1 MFKGPMVALV
11 TPFKDNKVDY
21 NKFEELI
28 NRQIDNGTMAI
39 VPCGTTGESATLSH
53 QEHRDV
59 IKFTVEVVN
68 KRVPVIAGTGSNNTA
83 EAIELTTFAEKV
95 GADGA
100 LVITPYYNKPTQ
112 AGLVAHFSAVA
123 EKTDIPIVLYNVPSR
138 TGINMLPA
146 TVAELTKYENIVA
159 IKEAS
164 GSMTQAL
171 DIIQLTHNKIKVIS
185 GDDGLFFPLLTIGAV
200 GVISVVS
207 NVVPRDMRALYD
219 SFIEGDYENAKQ
231 WHYKLSPLIKA
242 MFYETNP
249 IPVKATLNL
258 MGLINKELR
267 LPLVPMSSENL
278 NKLKQVLADYSN
290 S

>member
-1 MFKGPMVALV
+1 MFKGSMVAIV

-21 NKFEELI
+21 DKLEELI
-28 NRQIDNGTMAI
+28 DRQINNGTMAI

-59 IKFTVEVVN
+59 IKFTVDAVN

-83 EAIELTTFAEKV
+83 EAIDLTAFAEKV
-95 GADGA
+95 GVDGA

-123 EKTDIPIVLYNVPSR
+123 ENTDIPIVLYNVPSR
-138 TGINMLPA
+138 TGTNMLPS

-171 DIIQLTHNKIKVIS
+171 DIIRLTHNKIKVIS

-207 NVVPRDMRALYD
+207 NVVPQDMRALYD

-249 IPVKATLNL
+249 IPVKTALNL

-278 NKLKQVLADYSN
+278 DKLKQALADYSN

>member
-21 NKFEELI
+21 DKLEELI

-59 IKFTVEVVN
+59 IKFTVDAVN

-83 EAIELTTFAEKV
+83 EAIELTAFAEKV
-95 GADGA
+95 GANGA

-123 EKTDIPIVLYNVPSR
+123 ENTEIPIVLYNVPSR
-138 TGINMLPA
+138 TGTNMLPS
-146 TVAELTKYENIVA
+146 TVAKLTKYENIVA

-171 DIIQLTHNKIKVIS
+171 DIIQLTHDKIKVIS

-207 NVVPRDMRALYD
+207 NVVPQDMRALYD

-231 WHYKLSPLIKA
+231 WHYKLNPLIRA

-278 NKLKQVLADYSN
+278 DKLKQVLADYSN

>member
-21 NKFEELI
+21 DKLEELI

-59 IKFTVEVVN
+59 IKFTVDAVN

-83 EAIELTTFAEKV
+83 EAIEMTAFAEKV
-95 GADGA
+95 GANGA

-123 EKTDIPIVLYNVPSR
+123 ENTSIPIVLYNVPSR
-138 TGINMLPA
+138 TGINMLPS
-146 TVAELTKYENIVA
+146 TVAELTKFENIIA

-164 GSMTQAL
+164 GSMVQAL
-171 DIIQLTHNKIKVIS
+171 DIIQLTHDRIKVIS

-207 NVVPRDMRALYD
+207 NVVPQDMRALYD

-231 WHYKLSPLIKA
+231 WHYKLAPLIKA

-258 MGLINKELR
+258 MGLIDKELR